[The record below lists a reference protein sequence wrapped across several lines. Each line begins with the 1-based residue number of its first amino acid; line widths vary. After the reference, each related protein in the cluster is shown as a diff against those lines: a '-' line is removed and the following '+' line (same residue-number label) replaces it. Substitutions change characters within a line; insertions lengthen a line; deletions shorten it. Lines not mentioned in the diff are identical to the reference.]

1 MLREAI
7 AVIDQS
13 DWLAAYKANNAE
25 RLKGVPDFAEWLET
39 EYVPIAGG
47 WQY

>member
-1 MLREAI
+1 MSMSSRSQGELSTNDPEYQRWLR
-7 AVIDQS
+7 D
-13 DWLAAYKANNAE
+13 
-25 RLKGVPDFAEWLET
+25 

>member
-1 MLREAI
+1 MSRKTHDDGH
-7 AVIDQS
+7 V
-13 DWLAAYKANNAE
+13 WLTAYKKDHAE
-25 RLKGVPDFAEWLET
+25 RLRGDPAFARWLET

>member
-1 MLREAI
+1 MLRDAI
-7 AVIDQS
+7 ASIDQS
-13 DWLAAYKANNAE
+13 DWLTTYKASNAQ
-25 RLKGVPDFAEWLET
+25 RLKGDPQFAEWLDT

>member
-1 MLREAI
+1 MSCKALVDGNR
-7 AVIDQS
+7 
-13 DWLAAYKANNAE
+13 DWLTAYKADNAE
-25 RLKGVPDFAEWLET
+25 QLRNDPAFARWLET